1 MDILKLLNNYLFIK
15 TYEHLQL
22 TFYSISIAIVIAVP
36 LGVFLG
42 RTRYKKIAVII
53 LKITS
58 ILQTIPGLALIAL
71 IVVILVFV
79 RKFLPVPATGFL
91 PAIIVLS
98 LYALLPIL
106 TNTCAGIKQVDPTMK
121 DIAKGLGMTNKQIL
135 FSVEL
140 PLSLPLIF
148 AGIRISLVWTIGMAT
163 LTSLVGSG
171 GLGDLIMQ
179 GLRSMQIDLI
189 LAGTIPAAFLVII
202 FDFLLSFL
210 SRWLTPHMVKGK

>member
-1 MDILKLLNNYLFIK
+1 MTNILSFFNSYIFIK
-15 TYEHLQL
+15 TFQHLQL
-22 TFYSISIAIVIAVP
+22 SLYSLFISIIIAGP
-36 LGVFLG
+36 LGIILAKSKHTKLASF
-42 RTRYKKIAVII
+42 I
-53 LKITS
+53 LKISS

-71 IVVILVFV
+71 IVAILVLL
-79 RKFLPVPATGFL
+79 RKIVFLPATGFL

-106 TNTCAGIKQVDPTMK
+106 TNTYFGIKGVNPTVI
-121 DIAKGLGMTNKQIL
+121 DVAKGMGMSSKQIL

-140 PLSLPLIF
+140 PLALTVIF
-148 AGIRISLVWTIGMAT
+148 AGIRISLVWIIGMAT

-189 LAGTIPAAFLVII
+189 LAGTVPAAILAIFFDWLFAFLGK
-202 FDFLLSFL
+202 
-210 SRWLTPHMVKGK
+210 WLIHQPK